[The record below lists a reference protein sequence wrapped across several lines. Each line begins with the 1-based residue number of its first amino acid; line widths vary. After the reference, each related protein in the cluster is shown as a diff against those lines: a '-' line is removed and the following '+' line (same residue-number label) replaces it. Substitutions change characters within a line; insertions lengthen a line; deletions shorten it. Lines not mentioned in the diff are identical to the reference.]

1 MAAHAPAEVRRDQVL
16 NAALKCFARNGY
28 HATRVDDIVAEAG
41 LSKGAIYHRFRSKD
55 EIFLGLFDAY
65 EAAVWHAWEALPEA
79 NALDMLEAV
88 GHIVLETVV
97 EPREY
102 LRLWKELLA
111 HPAAPERFSHIYAE
125 SRTQLTT
132 LLERGVRR
140 QELNAM
146 DVSAVAALLTA
157 TIEGLLLQALMDERF
172 DAPTAWRAG
181 WPAMRSGL
189 ERREKRPARR
199 EHGR

>member
-1 MAAHAPAEVRRDQVL
+1 MAKHAPAEVRRDQVL
-16 NAALKCFARNGY
+16 NAALTCFARNGY

-65 EAAVWHAWEALPEA
+65 EAAVWHAWQALPET
-79 NALDMLEAV
+79 NVLDMLEAV
-88 GHIVLETVV
+88 GRIVLETVA

-102 LRLWKELLA
+102 LKLWKELLA
-111 HPAAPERFSHIYAE
+111 HPAAPGRFSRIYAE

-172 DAPTAWRAG
+172 DAPAAWRAG
-181 WPAMRSGL
+181 WPVMRSGL
-189 ERREKRPARR
+189 EGLSRRQPKTD
-199 EHGR
+199 